1 VWQRLRPDGENFGG
15 EVSLNLPLASHHS
28 ITSSARAS
36 STGGISMP
44 KTGFAACVEN
54 HDPQPFRA
62 LDVGH
67 DLSSEIAAIRNQT
80 RVAGMT

>member
-1 VWQRLRPDGENFGG
+1 
-15 EVSLNLPLASHHS
+15 
-28 ITSSARAS
+28 
-36 STGGISMP
+36 MP